1 MDRSGTGS
9 NNPPIPI
16 EVLQPAPS
24 HEDTTTTVMAP
35 ISPKKKMAVKKK
47 LTPKKLQIV
56 SASPSTPDSPSSNTR
71 SKKKLNM

>member
-1 MDRSGTGS
+1 
-9 NNPPIPI
+9 
-16 EVLQPAPS
+16 
-24 HEDTTTTVMAP
+24 MAH

-56 SASPSTPDSPSSNTR
+56 SASPSTPDSLSSNTR

>member
-47 LTPKKLQIV
+47 LTPNQTALLPTLE
-56 SASPSTPDSPSSNTR
+56 ATR
-71 SKKKLNM
+71 N